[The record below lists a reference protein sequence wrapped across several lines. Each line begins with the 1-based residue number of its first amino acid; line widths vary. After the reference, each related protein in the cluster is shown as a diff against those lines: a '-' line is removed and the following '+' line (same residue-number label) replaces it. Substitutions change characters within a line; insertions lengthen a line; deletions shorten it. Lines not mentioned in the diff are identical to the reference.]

1 MLAPILFDL
10 YTMKLFHDVSGL
22 DLECQSYADDAQ
34 LLLSVI
40 DQQQAEHD
48 FCETMNIV
56 QSWMKKWEIVLNTG
70 KYCLCILFYSSRQG
84 CSDRRRVRGRIPLTL
99 LTIKSLGPVGKF
111 SQAES
116 VNNSKVPTLSSMNQ
130 NVVNTK
136 LPTKIAVC

>member
-1 MLAPILFDL
+1 MKTGVPQGSMLAPILFDL

-22 DLECQSYADDAQ
+22 DLECQSYVDDTQ

-70 KYCLCILFYSSRQG
+70 KYCLCILFYSSMQ
-84 CSDRRRVRGRIPLTL
+84 
-99 LTIKSLGPVGKF
+99 
-111 SQAES
+111 
-116 VNNSKVPTLSSMNQ
+116 
-130 NVVNTK
+130 
-136 LPTKIAVC
+136 